1 MAAMELDLAGGRMA
15 NRVAQSWK
23 MRLCVLESHSLPRI
37 SPSLRSPHSSSIS
50 LSFSLSTRHAVSTC
64 LSIDAHAIMLYHVTE

>member
-37 SPSLRSPHSSSIS
+37 SPSLCSPLSSSIS
-50 LSFSLSTRHAVSTC
+50 LFFTLYSPRRKYM
-64 LSIDAHAIMLYHVTE
+64 SIYRRARDHVILCD